1 MIKIKDLNKVN
12 DKRSKG
18 RRRKKNPPT
27 KEEKTIRI
35 TKQTDIVQRDE
46 FHGAEEPMPNVTLR
60 EIKRQKKAAQK
71 AAEREQEEQLR
82 REAEEAEES
91 RSRIELTNTEDKTEE
106 EQPEKLDE
114 SKITV
119 SGGEKKEQALEKSE
133 EKSEHKSRK
142 EKKAEKA
149 EKAEKSEKPVEEISN
164 VTDIRAARK
173 KEKKKKLYKKIAAI
187 AVVVAFGVGVYASRE
202 VWVPKLEGILD
213 RPHATI
219 VNDGKKESGNFPLTF
234 DESSVNVIKQ
244 LSDGIVRV
252 DDRNITFYDE
262 SGNKISDNS
271 HNFANPVVRTSGKR
285 VLVYDN
291 GGNSFR
297 VLNKK
302 GELLSK
308 DIDQSILLAE
318 IAPDSTVA
326 VVTQTEKYAAV
337 LTVYDSSGAEIYQWS
352 SSRRIL
358 DISFDKDGSGC
369 CISTFSSSSGALRSV
384 IYHVTFDSTEEK
396 MKSEQLETL
405 AVAVQRNDNGDYWVV
420 GDTSFYK
427 LDSNGKIL
435 LQYEYPDELS
445 DFAMT
450 DTTAAVAFEGIQR
463 KTGTLAVF
471 RSDSD
476 GDKPDSVVYTQS
488 GKPKKMTAENKKIIL
503 LSEDNIEAYDSAGNL
518 LATAAVSS
526 EYLDFVYLNDSVY
539 FLGLREINKIAF
551 ET

>member
-1 MIKIKDLNKVN
+1 MN
-12 DKRSKG
+12 DNRSKG
-18 RRRKKNPPT
+18 RRKKKNSPT

-35 TKQTDIVQRDE
+35 TKQTDFVQRDE

-60 EIKRQKKAAQK
+60 EIKRKKKAAQK
-71 AAEREQEEQLR
+71 AAQLEQEEQLR
-82 REAEEAEES
+82 QEAEEAEES
-91 RSRIELTNTEDKTEE
+91 RSRIELTNSEKAEPE
-106 EQPEKLDE
+106 EQPEKTE
-114 SKITV
+114 ENKITV
-119 SGGEKKEQALEKSE
+119 SGGENKAEKPE
-133 EKSEHKSRK
+133 EKKHEHKSRK
-142 EKKAEKA
+142 EKTEEK
-149 EKAEKSEKPVEEISN
+149 ENSN

-173 KEKKKKLYKKIAAI
+173 KEKNKKLYKKLAAI
-187 AVVVAFGVGVYASRE
+187 AVVLAFGVGVYASRG

-234 DESSVNVIKQ
+234 DESSVNVIKE

-291 GGNSFR
+291 GGKSFR

-308 DIDQSILLAE
+308 DIGQSILLAE

-358 DISFDKDGSGC
+358 DITFDKDGSGC
-369 CISTFSSSSGALRSV
+369 CISTFSGSGGALRSV
-384 IYHVTFDSTEEK
+384 IHHVTFDSTEEK
-396 MKSEQLETL
+396 MKSQQLETL

-420 GDTSFYK
+420 GDTCFYK
-427 LDSNGKIL
+427 LDSSGKIL
-435 LQYEYPDELS
+435 MQYEYPDELL
-445 DFAMT
+445 DYALT
-450 DTTAAVAFEGIQR
+450 DSTASVVFKGIQR

-476 GDKPDSVVYTQS
+476 GDKPDSVVYIQS
-488 GKPKKMTAENKKIIL
+488 GTPKKMTAENKKIIL

-539 FLGLREINKIAF
+539 FLGLREINKISF
-551 ET
+551 NT

>member
-12 DKRSKG
+12 DKRSKS

-35 TKQTDIVQRDE
+35 TKQTDFVQRDE
-46 FHGAEEPMPNVTLR
+46 FHGAEEPMPNVTFR

-82 REAEEAEES
+82 KEAEEAEES
-91 RSRIELTNTEDKTEE
+91 RSRIELTNTEDKAEVE
-106 EQPEKLDE
+106 KPEKADE

-119 SGGEKKEQALEKSE
+119 SGGENKEQASESKE

-149 EKAEKSEKPVEEISN
+149 EKAERSDEEISN

-173 KEKKKKLYKKIAAI
+173 KEKNKKLYKKIAAI
-187 AVVVAFGVGVYASRE
+187 AVVVAFGVGVYASRG

-219 VNDGKKESGNFPLTF
+219 VNDGKKQSGNFPLTF

-244 LSDGIVRV
+244 LSAGIVRV
-252 DDRNITFYDE
+252 DDRNIAFYDE

-358 DISFDKDGSGC
+358 DISFEIGR
-369 CISTFSSSSGALRSV
+369 A
-384 IYHVTFDSTEEK
+384 HV
-396 MKSEQLETL
+396 
-405 AVAVQRNDNGDYWVV
+405 
-420 GDTSFYK
+420 
-427 LDSNGKIL
+427 
-435 LQYEYPDELS
+435 
-445 DFAMT
+445 
-450 DTTAAVAFEGIQR
+450 
-463 KTGTLAVF
+463 
-471 RSDSD
+471 
-476 GDKPDSVVYTQS
+476 
-488 GKPKKMTAENKKIIL
+488 
-503 LSEDNIEAYDSAGNL
+503 
-518 LATAAVSS
+518 
-526 EYLDFVYLNDSVY
+526 
-539 FLGLREINKIAF
+539 
-551 ET
+551 

>member
-12 DKRSKG
+12 DKRSKS

-35 TKQTDIVQRDE
+35 TKQTDFVQRDE
-46 FHGAEEPMPNVTLR
+46 FHGAEEPMPNVTFR

-82 REAEEAEES
+82 KEAEEAEES
-91 RSRIELTNTEDKTEE
+91 RSRIELTNTEDKAEVE
-106 EQPEKLDE
+106 KPEKADE

-119 SGGEKKEQALEKSE
+119 SGGENKEQASESKE

-149 EKAEKSEKPVEEISN
+149 EKAERSDEEISN

-173 KEKKKKLYKKIAAI
+173 KEKNKKLYKKIAAI
-187 AVVVAFGVGVYASRE
+187 AVVVAFGVGVYASRG

-219 VNDGKKESGNFPLTF
+219 VNDGKKQSGNFPLTF

-252 DDRNITFYDE
+252 DDRNIAFYDE

-358 DISFDKDGSGC
+358 DISFDRPEAAVVSQH
-369 CISTFSSSSGALRSV
+369 FP
-384 IYHVTFDSTEEK
+384 
-396 MKSEQLETL
+396 
-405 AVAVQRNDNGDYWVV
+405 AVAERY
-420 GDTSFYK
+420 
-427 LDSNGKIL
+427 
-435 LQYEYPDELS
+435 
-445 DFAMT
+445 A
-450 DTTAAVAFEGIQR
+450 
-463 KTGTLAVF
+463 
-471 RSDSD
+471 RSSI
-476 GDKPDSVVYTQS
+476 
-488 GKPKKMTAENKKIIL
+488 M
-503 LSEDNIEAYDSAGNL
+503 
-518 LATAAVSS
+518 
-526 EYLDFVYLNDSVY
+526 
-539 FLGLREINKIAF
+539 
-551 ET
+551 

>member
-12 DKRSKG
+12 DKRSKS

-35 TKQTDIVQRDE
+35 TKQTDFVQRDE
-46 FHGAEEPMPNVTLR
+46 FHGAEEPMPNVTFR

-82 REAEEAEES
+82 KEAEEAEES
-91 RSRIELTNTEDKTEE
+91 RSRIELTNTEDKAEVE
-106 EQPEKLDE
+106 KPEKADE

-119 SGGEKKEQALEKSE
+119 SGGENKEQVSESKE

-142 EKKAEKA
+142 EK
-149 EKAEKSEKPVEEISN
+149 N
-164 VTDIRAARK
+164 
-173 KEKKKKLYKKIAAI
+173 KKLYKKIAAI
-187 AVVVAFGVGVYASRE
+187 AVVVAFGVGVYASRG

-219 VNDGKKESGNFPLTF
+219 VNDGKKQSGNFPLTF

-252 DDRNITFYDE
+252 DDRNIAFYDE

-369 CISTFSSSSGALRSV
+369 CISTFSSSGGALRSV
-384 IYHVTFDSTEEK
+384 VYYVTFDSTKEK

-420 GDTSFYK
+420 GDTCFYK

-435 LQYEYPDELS
+435 MQYEYPEELS
-445 DFAMT
+445 DYALT
-450 DTTAAVAFEGIQR
+450 DTTAAVAFDGIQR

-488 GKPKKMTAENKKIIL
+488 GKPKKMTAENKKVIL
-503 LSEDNIEAYDSAGNL
+503 LGEDNIEAYDSAGNL

-539 FLGLREINKIAF
+539 FLGLHEINKIAF

>member
-12 DKRSKG
+12 DKRSKS

-35 TKQTDIVQRDE
+35 TKQTDFVQRDE
-46 FHGAEEPMPNVTLR
+46 FHGAEEPMPNVTFR

-82 REAEEAEES
+82 KEAEEAEES
-91 RSRIELTNTEDKTEE
+91 RSRIELTNTEDKAEE
-106 EQPEKLDE
+106 EKPEKADE

-119 SGGEKKEQALEKSE
+119 SGGENKEQASESKE

-149 EKAEKSEKPVEEISN
+149 EKAERSDEEISN

-173 KEKKKKLYKKIAAI
+173 KEKNKKLYKKIAAI
-187 AVVVAFGVGVYASRE
+187 AVVVAFGVGVYASRG

-219 VNDGKKESGNFPLTF
+219 VNDGKKQSGNFPLTF

-252 DDRNITFYDE
+252 DDRNIAFYDE

-384 IYHVTFDSTEEK
+384 IYYVTFDSAEEK

-420 GDTSFYK
+420 GDTCFYK

-435 LQYEYPDELS
+435 MQYEYPEELS
-445 DFAMT
+445 DYALT
-450 DTTAAVAFEGIQR
+450 DTTAAVAFDGIQR

-488 GKPKKMTAENKKIIL
+488 GKPKKMTAENKKVIL
-503 LSEDNIEAYDSAGNL
+503 LGEDNIEAYDSAGNL

-539 FLGLREINKIAF
+539 FLGLHEINKIAF

>member
-12 DKRSKG
+12 DKRSKS

-35 TKQTDIVQRDE
+35 TKQTDFVQRDE
-46 FHGAEEPMPNVTLR
+46 FHGAEEPMPNVTFR

-82 REAEEAEES
+82 KEAEEAEES
-91 RSRIELTNTEDKTEE
+91 RSRIELTNTEDKAEVE
-106 EQPEKLDE
+106 KPEKADE

-119 SGGEKKEQALEKSE
+119 SGGENKEQVSESKE

-149 EKAEKSEKPVEEISN
+149 ERSDEEISN

-173 KEKKKKLYKKIAAI
+173 KEKNKKLYKKIAAI
-187 AVVVAFGVGVYASRE
+187 AVVVAFGVGVYASRG

-219 VNDGKKESGNFPLTF
+219 VNDGKKQSGNFPLTF

-252 DDRNITFYDE
+252 DDRNIAFYDE

-337 LTVYDSSGAEIYQWS
+337 LTVYDS
-352 SSRRIL
+352 
-358 DISFDKDGSGC
+358 
-369 CISTFSSSSGALRSV
+369 
-384 IYHVTFDSTEEK
+384 
-396 MKSEQLETL
+396 
-405 AVAVQRNDNGDYWVV
+405 
-420 GDTSFYK
+420 
-427 LDSNGKIL
+427 
-435 LQYEYPDELS
+435 
-445 DFAMT
+445 
-450 DTTAAVAFEGIQR
+450 
-463 KTGTLAVF
+463 
-471 RSDSD
+471 
-476 GDKPDSVVYTQS
+476 
-488 GKPKKMTAENKKIIL
+488 
-503 LSEDNIEAYDSAGNL
+503 
-518 LATAAVSS
+518 
-526 EYLDFVYLNDSVY
+526 
-539 FLGLREINKIAF
+539 
-551 ET
+551 

>member
-12 DKRSKG
+12 DKRSKS

-35 TKQTDIVQRDE
+35 TKQTDFVQRDE
-46 FHGAEEPMPNVTLR
+46 FHGAEEPMPNVTFR

-82 REAEEAEES
+82 KEAEEAEES
-91 RSRIELTNTEDKTEE
+91 RSRIELTNTEDKAEVE
-106 EQPEKLDE
+106 KPEKADE

-119 SGGEKKEQALEKSE
+119 SGGENKEQASESKE

-149 EKAEKSEKPVEEISN
+149 EKAERSDEEISN

-173 KEKKKKLYKKIAAI
+173 KEKNKKLYKKIAAI
-187 AVVVAFGVGVYASRE
+187 AVVVAFGVGVYASRG

-219 VNDGKKESGNFPLTF
+219 VNDGKKQSGNFPLTF

-252 DDRNITFYDE
+252 DDRNIAFYDE
-262 SGNKISDNS
+262 SGNKIS
-271 HNFANPVVRTSGKR
+271 FI
-285 VLVYDN
+285 
-291 GGNSFR
+291 

-369 CISTFSSSSGALRSV
+369 CISS
-384 IYHVTFDSTEEK
+384 I
-396 MKSEQLETL
+396 M
-405 AVAVQRNDNGDYWVV
+405 
-420 GDTSFYK
+420 
-427 LDSNGKIL
+427 
-435 LQYEYPDELS
+435 
-445 DFAMT
+445 
-450 DTTAAVAFEGIQR
+450 
-463 KTGTLAVF
+463 
-471 RSDSD
+471 
-476 GDKPDSVVYTQS
+476 
-488 GKPKKMTAENKKIIL
+488 
-503 LSEDNIEAYDSAGNL
+503 
-518 LATAAVSS
+518 
-526 EYLDFVYLNDSVY
+526 
-539 FLGLREINKIAF
+539 
-551 ET
+551 